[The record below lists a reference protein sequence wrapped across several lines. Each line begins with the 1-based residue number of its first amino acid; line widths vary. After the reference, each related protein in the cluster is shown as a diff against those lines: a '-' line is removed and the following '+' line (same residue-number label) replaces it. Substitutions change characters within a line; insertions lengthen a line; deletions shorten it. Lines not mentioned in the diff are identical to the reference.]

1 MDNNYFPTAQQAHEL
16 TKEES
21 EMYSNRVYAEL
32 KEKIIAAA
40 NNGKNYIYYD
50 KFLPRSIVSHLRK
63 LGYDVAVYN
72 QYNDFYYDID
82 WSEA

>member
-32 KEKIIAAA
+32 KDKTESWKIAPLGTI
-40 NNGKNYIYYD
+40 NWIRGSEG
-50 KFLPRSIVSHLRK
+50 FTFIVPSLSFNCNLIR
-63 LGYDVAVYN
+63 LLSPFVIFVRL
-72 QYNDFYYDID
+72 
-82 WSEA
+82 